1 MAGYWDDEETI
12 VWPVKAKVLK
22 GDGTKTVKTVP
33 FKVKFNLLSQE
44 ELKKAPSFGEEATV
58 EEKIAVIEARHEI
71 AVNNILEFY
80 ELPDITYTPENLTKV
95 LNKRPFFEAITT
107 GFWDAQLGR
116 V

>member
-33 FKVKFNLLSQE
+33 FKVTYNLLTQD
-44 ELKKAPSFGEEATV
+44 ELKKVPSFGEDAPI
-58 EEKIAVIEARHEI
+58 EERIAVIEARHEL
-71 AVNNILEFY
+71 AVNNVVGLEG
-80 ELPDITYTPENLTKV
+80 LPDITFSPENLTKV